1 MTGMLVASD
10 SILGM
15 IWPLEE
21 TKLKQHYSIGYIG
34 ISFYTTLSNT
44 FMGKIGS
51 LSRTPCA
58 TEIFNFTPK
67 QDDKHPCHFNMELP
81 SGPRNVNLYIVS
93 TRPHIDLVTA
103 LSAYVI
109 QLDYGCVFVTPIY

>member
-34 ISFYTTLSNT
+34 ISFHTTLSNT
-44 FMGKIGS
+44 SMGKTGS

-58 TEIFNFTPK
+58 TKIFNFTPK

-81 SGPRNVNLYIVS
+81 SGPRNVIYTSSVHV
-93 TRPHIDLVTA
+93 HI
-103 LSAYVI
+103 
-109 QLDYGCVFVTPIY
+109 